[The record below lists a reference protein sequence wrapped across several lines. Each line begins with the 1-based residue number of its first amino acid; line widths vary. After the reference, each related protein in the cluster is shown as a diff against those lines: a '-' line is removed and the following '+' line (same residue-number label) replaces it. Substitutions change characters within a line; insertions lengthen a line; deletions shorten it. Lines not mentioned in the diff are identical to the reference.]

1 MFRELDLKSAFTFG
15 LLPGVWVEF
24 DFDYDAGPEA
34 PAPDDV
40 TFLLQLEIGTK
51 EDSWAESFSVFVVT
65 PNNGPKRSPCT
76 RVLELPRC
84 SHLALKGHVTKTI
97 AACHRET
104 WDESLNELRRRFRWE
119 YEPYQTV

>member
-65 PNNGPKRSPCT
+65 PNNRPKRSPCT
-76 RVLELPRC
+76 RVLELPRY
-84 SHLALKGHVTKTI
+84 SHLALKGHVIKAI
-97 AACHRET
+97 AACQRDNWHECM
-104 WDESLNELRRRFRWE
+104 LELRKRFLWE
-119 YEPYQTV
+119 WEGK